1 MKKINLYDYQQEML
15 ENITKVLT
23 GRAQV
28 TFYDQNGKKIK
39 SHQACWMGNKII
51 WAASISWQPY
61 YVSML

>member
-28 TFYDQNGKKIK
+28 TFYDQNGKKINPIRLVG
-39 SHQACWMGNKII
+39 WGE
-51 WAASISWQPY
+51 
-61 YVSML
+61 